1 MTDAITARGHHQ
13 RGSLLTGWQRPS
25 ARERSLDSAGAPQ
38 RGGSASPPRPWSRG
52 RLLVTPVYRQRI
64 FLQKVLL
71 TTREDLLAVARGPGL
86 ASLLVGVLV
95 TLRDLLTEVVE
106 RRRRCRPSRAWLFN
120 LLRHSTALPIAPQ
133 EDRPQE
139 ECESDTQAVEAA
151 SRLYSSARGPSA
163 GCARAP
169 RRLHPPSSPASPS
182 LASRPRRAIPNPDR
196 NGGRS
201 SQLSRGGLLHACSHS
216 VGAVV

>member
-1 MTDAITARGHHQ
+1 M
-13 RGSLLTGWQRPS
+13 
-25 ARERSLDSAGAPQ
+25 
-38 RGGSASPPRPWSRG
+38 PPRGIGCPSTASHNGNAHWTALAGLTRG
-52 RLLVTPVYRQRI
+52 RRQPAASVVPWAAAGHACLPPVE

-163 GCARAP
+163 GCARAHW
-169 RRLHPPSSPASPS
+169 RLHPPSSPASPS